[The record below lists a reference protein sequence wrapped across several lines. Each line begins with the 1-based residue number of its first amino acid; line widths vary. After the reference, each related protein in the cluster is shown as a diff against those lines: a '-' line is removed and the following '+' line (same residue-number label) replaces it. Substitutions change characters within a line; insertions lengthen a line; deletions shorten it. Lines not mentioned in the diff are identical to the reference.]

1 MESLKELLTPY
12 IKSQL
17 DKKLENVTNPIFV
30 FIGIE
35 QYVDISMFESYIADK
50 ETFLLN
56 GNDRVF
62 TTAWFAKVFN
72 LLVSPQTS
80 NKYTILSFPQFS
92 YLINYIQPS
101 IFEDR
106 LIIVQDGFR
115 SLLPL
120 NRKEYIETTIQE
132 NIEERAKEMPIYMA
146 EQFLIEGN
154 YYYSIKTLLDDFSTL
169 YIFNEQKKLELLSD
183 DNCHKVIDIVS
194 DPHGIDVFINSCLA
208 EGTFEGKS
216 IIVKLFK
223 KQPMNESV
231 KAMLEKINWLLSQ
244 FGSQIF
250 ELDESEIDKNYQA
263 SNETITLL
271 HQYWGQDASFR
282 TLRVYKNPDY
292 NKEIVDISQGL
303 IVETIINEYKKS
315 KTNEETRDLFLTA
328 PTGAGKSLL
337 FQLPAF
343 FVSSQGDVTIIVSPL
358 IALMKDQ
365 VEQIKTDRGF
375 AKVCYIN
382 SELSL
387 IDRDRVIDYCKNGEI
402 DVIYL
407 SPELLLSYDIK
418 FFIGE
423 RKLGLLVVDE
433 AHLITTWGRDFR
445 VDYWFLGQHINKI
458 RKNNNY
464 RFPMVAVTAT
474 AIYGG
479 ENDMVFDSVNS
490 LYMHNPHIYIGEVK
504 RNNITFVIN
513 NHDRYKGRYD
523 DAKLNETVSFIERI
537 AEEGV
542 KTIVYAPYKKQ
553 ISNIINHLHN
563 NENNNI
569 AVAYHSDI
577 TADAKTLAY
586 QRFKSNQTKVMVATK
601 AFGMG
606 VDIPDIQLVYH
617 HAPSGLLPDYVQEVG
632 RAARIPSM
640 KGFAALNYAVED
652 QRYSK
657 TLYGMSAL
665 RHYQLREV
673 LNKIHKIYKANND
686 QRNML
691 VSSDDFSYIFDNSL
705 DIEQKVMT
713 SLMMIEKDY
722 LAKYRFNVLIAR
734 PKKLFVKV
742 YCMVNRLGVNLLS
755 IDHPGCFTKIFDKTN
770 DYSIVELDLDKI
782 WRLKFSDRSFPLI
795 KRAFYEGTLF
805 TGDLID
811 VRPQIKVIF
820 TITEDYNTIY
830 NKLESTLNAIQ
841 IFFDNISGFF
851 TELDF
856 DKSLSKYFSSD
867 ILRKKIITFILT
879 TYSDKYK
886 GVDNDAFL
894 QSRRSS
900 TQKVTYRI
908 INRLY
913 ANKFATL
920 KRRFV
925 NIFGNGMRGNTSST
939 FSSHN
944 SQYLIENIRLG
955 SLLELL
961 GVGAYETRG
970 GEKPM
975 IFIRIN
981 DPRRIERDAKNADYK
996 NSLLSSIENRH
1007 KSSSDIFDHFF
1018 LNSFSNEERWR
1029 FIEDFFLGESNE
1041 ELFAKYPDN
1050 GNRNHIDIIQFVK
1063 IHNSGEN
1070 ILIDNLAKDI
1080 KDILEFPPRESG
1092 RYSGSDLLT
1101 LDKITHSI
1109 NEWLMENPVELDKAR
1124 KKFSLIL
1131 HPDVYTVLV
1140 SKLKTEHFSY
1150 YRDSLGLNLV
1160 LSFPGYNNPVK
1171 ALVPY
1176 CENPVKFYKWFRKNE
1191 DKVYLTKKD
1200 YIQLLV
1206 NVNNIKPDA
1215 LVKKDREILKNK
1227 KA

>member
-1 MESLKELLTPY
+1 MKTLKELLTPI
-12 IKSQL
+12 IKDQL
-17 DKKLENVTNPIFV
+17 DKKLETVTNPIFV
-30 FIGIE
+30 FVGIE
-35 QYVDISMFESYIADK
+35 QYVDITMFKNNLADN
-50 ETFLLN
+50 ETFFLN
-56 GNDRVF
+56 GNDSVF
-62 TTAWFAKVFN
+62 TTAWFAKVLN
-72 LLVSPQTS
+72 LLVSPKVS
-80 NKYTILSFPQFS
+80 SKYTILSFPQFS

-101 IFEDR
+101 IFKDR

-120 NRKEYIETTIQE
+120 NREDYIEKTVQE

-154 YYYSIKTLLDDFSTL
+154 YYYSIKTPLEEFSTL
-169 YIFNEQKKLELLSD
+169 NIFNEQKGLKLLSD
-183 DNCHKVIDIVS
+183 DNNHKVIDIVS
-194 DPHGIDVFINSCLA
+194 DPHGIDVFINRCLI

-223 KQPMNESV
+223 KQPMNDSV

-250 ELDESEIDKNYQA
+250 ELDEGEISKIFHA
-263 SNETITLL
+263 SNETMTLL
-271 HQYWGQDASFR
+271 RHYWGQNASFR

-292 NKEIVDISQGL
+292 SKEIIDISQGL

-315 KTNEETRDLFLTA
+315 KTNEEIRDLFLTA

-365 VEQIKTDRGF
+365 VEQIKTERGF

-387 IDRDRVIDYCKNGEI
+387 IDRDRVIEYCKNGEI

-445 VDYWFLGQHINKI
+445 VDYWFLGQHINKLK
-458 RKNNNY
+458 KNNNY

-490 LYMHNPHIYIGEVK
+490 LYMHDPHIFIGEVK

-513 NHDRYKGRYD
+513 NHDRYKGKYE

-537 AEEGV
+537 VEEGI
-542 KTIVYAPYKKQ
+542 KSIVYAPYKKH
-553 ISNIINHLHN
+553 ISNIISHLHN

-586 QRFKSNQTKVMVATK
+586 QLFKTNQTKVMVATK

-640 KGFAALNYAVED
+640 KGYAALNYAVED

-657 TLYGMSAL
+657 MLYGMSAL

-673 LNKIHKIYKANND
+673 LNKIFKIYKANND

-691 VSSDDFSYIFDNSL
+691 VSSDDFSYIFDNTL

-722 LAKYRFNVLIAR
+722 LAKFRFNVLIAR

-742 YCMVNRLGVNLLS
+742 YCLVNRFGLNLLNNNHS
-755 IDHPGCFTKIFDKTN
+755 GCFTKISDRTK
-770 DYSIVELDLDKI
+770 DYSFIELDLDKV
-782 WRLKFSDRSFPLI
+782 WRQKFSNRSFPLI
-795 KRAFYEGTLF
+795 KRAFYEGNLF
-805 TGDLID
+805 TGDLVDI
-811 VRPQIKVIF
+811 RPQIKVIF
-820 TITEDYNTIY
+820 TITEDYDTVY
-830 NKLESTLNAIQ
+830 KKLESTLNAIQ
-841 IFFDNISGFF
+841 ITFDNIQGFF
-851 TELDF
+851 TEQDF
-856 DKSLSKYFSSD
+856 DNSLSKYISSD
-867 ILRKKIITFILT
+867 SLREKVITFILT
-879 TYSDKYK
+879 TYSDKYQS
-886 GVDNDAFL
+886 VDNDAFL
-894 QSRRSS
+894 QSRRTSN
-900 TQKVTYRI
+900 QKVKFRI
-908 INRLY
+908 INRKY

-925 NIFGNGMRGNTSST
+925 HLFEHGMRGNTSST
-939 FSSHN
+939 FSTHK

-961 GVGAYETRG
+961 GVGAFETRG

-981 DPRRIERDAKNADYK
+981 DPRRIERDARSADYK

-1018 LNSFSNEERWR
+1018 LNSFSNENRWN

-1050 GNRNHIDIIQFVK
+1050 GVRNHIDIIQYVK
-1063 IHNSGEN
+1063 LHNTGEDV
-1070 ILIDNLAKDI
+1070 LIDNPAKEKRDI
-1080 KDILEFPPRESG
+1080 IEFPPRESG

-1101 LDKITHSI
+1101 LDGITLSI
-1109 NEWLMENPVELDKAR
+1109 NKWLKENPVELDKAHKR
-1124 KKFSLIL
+1124 FSLVL

-1160 LSFPGYNNPVK
+1160 LSFPGYSNPVK

-1176 CENPVKFYKWFRKNE
+1176 CENPVKFYQWFRKNE
-1191 DKVYLTKKD
+1191 DKVYLSKKD

-1215 LVKKDREILKNK
+1215 LVKKDRDILKNK
-1227 KA
+1227 KI